1 MPNGQLPRRGRETL
15 LLLLGGKS
23 EKEIAYSLHISIN
36 TVHTYVKGI
45 IGAIRFAAGPNSWRS
60 FSTGSFRSHDLA
72 AAVEMDY

>member
-45 IGAIRFAAGPNSWRS
+45 YRRHQVCSRAELMAKFLHRFVPE
-60 FSTGSFRSHDLA
+60 HDLA